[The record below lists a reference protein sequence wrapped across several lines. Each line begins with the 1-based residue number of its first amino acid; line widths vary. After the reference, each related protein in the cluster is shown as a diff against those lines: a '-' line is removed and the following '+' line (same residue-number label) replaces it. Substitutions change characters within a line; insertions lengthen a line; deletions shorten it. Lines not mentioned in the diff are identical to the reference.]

1 MSRRGAGAASFRSSA
16 AHSFAQFLDLRLR
29 RRPPP
34 PSASPTESFIVHPS
48 PSSLFSLFPR
58 LSRRRGF
65 LRLLSSSLK
74 FSSLTHFRLR
84 LRIPGQS
91 SDTQLERGRVSL
103 SRKIRRACLPP
114 PRRTHTLRL
123 SAVSAFCHPESPA
136 AGSPGNCRRVSAAP
150 SRKSGRNHA
159 RESLAGCPIHVA
171 AAVSAIVVVT
181 VRAKTNGSATVS
193 CSNRKKKKEESGRP
207 SGRLESRESGIRCLG
222 KIGRGPTK
230 RRVVNVAALLATRPF
245 AVFLLRLFG
254 PVPVSK
260 S

>member
-1 MSRRGAGAASFRSSA
+1 M
-16 AHSFAQFLDLRLR
+16 
-29 RRPPP
+29 PPP
-34 PSASPTESFIVHPS
+34 T
-48 PSSLFSLFPR
+48 
-58 LSRRRGF
+58 
-65 LRLLSSSLK
+65 
-74 FSSLTHFRLR
+74 
-84 LRIPGQS
+84 
-91 SDTQLERGRVSL
+91 
-103 SRKIRRACLPP
+103 
-114 PRRTHTLRL
+114 RRTHTLRL

-207 SGRLESRESGIRCLG
+207 SGGRLESRESGIRCLG
-222 KIGRGPTK
+222 KIGRGPTE

>member
-1 MSRRGAGAASFRSSA
+1 MECL
-16 AHSFAQFLDLRLR
+16 Q
-29 RRPPP
+29 
-34 PSASPTESFIVHPS
+34 
-48 PSSLFSLFPR
+48 LFSLFPC
-58 LSRRRGF
+58 LLRRRGF
-65 LRLLSSSLK
+65 LRLLSSSPT

-136 AGSPGNCRRVSAAP
+136 AGSPGNCRRVPAAP
-150 SRKSGRNHA
+150 PRKSGRNHA
-159 RESLAGCPIHVA
+159 RESVAGCPNHVA

-222 KIGRGPTK
+222 KIGRGPTE
-230 RRVVNVAALLATRPF
+230 RSVVNVAALLATRPF